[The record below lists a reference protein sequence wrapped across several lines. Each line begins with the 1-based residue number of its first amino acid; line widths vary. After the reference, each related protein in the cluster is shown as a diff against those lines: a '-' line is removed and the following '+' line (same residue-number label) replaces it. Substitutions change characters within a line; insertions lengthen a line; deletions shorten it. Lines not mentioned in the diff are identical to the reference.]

1 MSDLPPLIE
10 FWEIPLYDR
19 EGYFYDNPIDRYSI
33 NGYMLKRGKL
43 CSENGKLTIRVQNQE
58 PTDANQ
64 RKNWLPAPKEGFQF
78 AARFYGPHGP
88 LIGASYNMPGLVRVE

>member
-10 FWEIPLYDR
+10 FREIPLYDR

-33 NGYMLKRGKL
+33 NSYMLKRGKL

-64 RKNWLPAPKEGFQF
+64 RKNCYRHRRKASSSPLAF
-78 AARFYGPHGP
+78 AVLTDP
-88 LIGASYNMPGLVRVE
+88 